1 LANKC
6 FTCATLRVS
15 VSINR
20 FPYNRACMRTL
31 TYSEAIN
38 EALQEEMARDPNVF
52 IIGEDVGAMGG
63 VFGVTTGLIEKFGEA
78 RVMDTPISEA
88 GIIGAALGAAM
99 MGMRPVAEIMF
110 GDFLGCAGDQLIN
123 QVAKARY
130 MSGGKARVPLTIR
143 IASGAPGAAAAQHS
157 QSPESWFMNIPG
169 LKIVTPATPAD
180 AKGLLKSAIR
190 GEDPVLFFEHKMLY
204 AMKGEVP
211 EGEYLVE
218 FGKASMLRE
227 GNDVT
232 IIAIGGMVQHALA
245 AAEELLSGRSAAS
258 APTAISCEVID
269 PRTLVP
275 LDVPTLVNS
284 VKKTGRVVIAHEAHK
299 RSGPG
304 AEIAAIIAEH
314 ALDYL
319 DAPIQRVAAK
329 NVPLPYAPALE
340 QFVLPSKED
349 IVNAVRLTMR

>member
-1 LANKC
+1 
-6 FTCATLRVS
+6 
-15 VSINR
+15 
-20 FPYNRACMRTL
+20 MRNIS
-31 TYSEAIN
+31 YSEAIN
-38 EALQEEMARDPNVF
+38 EALREEMARDPNVF
-52 IIGEDVGAMGG
+52 IIGEDVGVMGG
-63 VFGVTTGLIEKFGEA
+63 VFGVTAGLHGQYGDE

-130 MSGGKARVPLTIR
+130 MSGGKAKVPLTIR
-143 IASGAPGAAAAQHS
+143 VATGAPGASAAQHS

-169 LKIVTPATPAD
+169 LKIVCPSNPAD

-204 AMKGEVP
+204 AMRGEVP
-211 EGEYLVE
+211 DGDFMVPFGEANV
-218 FGKASMLRE
+218 LRV
-227 GNDVT
+227 GSDVT
-232 IIAIGGMVQHALA
+232 IVAIGSMVQHALSV
-245 AAEELLSGRSAAS
+245 AEQVLGEG
-258 APTAISCEVID
+258 ISCEVID

-275 LDVPTLVNS
+275 LDAPTLVAS

-304 AEIAAIIAEH
+304 AEIAAVIAEQ

-329 NVPLPYAPALE
+329 NAPLPYAPELE
-340 QFVLPSKED
+340 QFVLPGRED
-349 IVNAVRLTMR
+349 LLAAVWAVMK

>member
-1 LANKC
+1 
-6 FTCATLRVS
+6 
-15 VSINR
+15 
-20 FPYNRACMRTL
+20 MRIL

-38 EALQEEMARDPNVF
+38 EALREEMTRDPSVF
-52 IIGEDVGAMGG
+52 ILGEDVGVMGG
-63 VFGVTTGLIEKFGEA
+63 VFGVTAGLIQQFGEA
-78 RVMDTPISEA
+78 RVLDTPISET

-143 IASGAPGAAAAQHS
+143 VTTGAPGAAAAQHS
-157 QSPESWFMNIPG
+157 QSPEAWFMNVPG

-204 AMKGEVP
+204 AAKGEVP
-211 EGEYLVE
+211 EGDYVIP
-218 FGKASMLRE
+218 FGQANVQRQ
-227 GNDVT
+227 GQQVT
-232 IIAIGGMVQHALA
+232 IIAIGGMLQHALA
-245 AAEELLSGRSAAS
+245 AADELAADG
-258 APTAISCEVID
+258 ISCEVID

-275 LDVPTLVNS
+275 LDVSTLVAS
-284 VKKTGRVVIAHEAHK
+284 VRKTGRVIIAHEAHK

-304 AEIAAIIAEH
+304 AEIAALLAEH

-319 DAPIQRVAAK
+319 DAPIKRVAAK

-340 QFVLPSKED
+340 QFVLPGKDD
-349 IVNAVRLTMR
+349 IVAAVKEVLQ